1 MIASFDR
8 DLSLTIE
15 KHDLVLWECLFSDVG
30 MPLGVI
36 LAKSTLEYDVENS
49 DFVWV
54 S

>member
-1 MIASFDR
+1 
-8 DLSLTIE
+8 
-15 KHDLVLWECLFSDVG
+15 